1 MKWDT
6 VCSPVSQ
13 GGLGVRKLVPFNR
26 ALLDKWLWRFGVE
39 DNRLWNR
46 VLVER
51 HGAGCGDWSTGW
63 TRDSH
68 GCGLWKGIML
78 GWNAFSAH
86 VKYKVG
92 RGNRVRL
99 WHDRWCGDVPLKDS
113 FPDLYAC
120 ASNKAATISEVLV
133 RENGRVDWQVTF
145 MRNFNDWE
153 LDNVASFLGL
163 LQTHCPSRVVDDGLW
178 WSLKNSGIFDVRSR
192 YSSLRESPL
201 SIFPWKCIWRTKA
214 PRRACFFVWTAAWQK
229 ILTCENLRKR
239 GYSITSWCCMCCCN
253 GETVEHLLLHCHV
266 AGALWNWIFEAFGI
280 FWVMSGTV
288 AELLHSWWN
297 GLGRH
302 SSDIWNLI
310 PACLMW
316 TIWKERNHRTFED
329 VSKTD
334 NQMLEGFIQTL
345 FDWSKTWG
353 FSSCTSISE
362 FTSSLYLLSHDVYL

>member
-1 MKWDT
+1 LET
-6 VCSPVSQ
+6 C
-13 GGLGVRKLVPFNR
+13 
-26 ALLDKWLWRFGVE
+26 
-39 DNRLWNR
+39 
-46 VLVER
+46 
-51 HGAGCGDWSTGW
+51 AGCGDWSTGW

-78 GWNAFSAH
+78 GWNDFSTYL
-86 VKYKVG
+86 KYKVG

-113 FPDLYAC
+113 FPALYAC

-192 YSSLRESPL
+192 YSSFRDSSSL
-201 SIFPWKCIWRTKA
+201 IFPWKCIWRTKA

-266 AGALWNWIFEAFGI
+266 AGALWNWIFKAFGI
-280 FWVMSGTV
+280 YWVMSGTV
-288 AELLHSWWN
+288 ADLLHSRWN

-302 SSDIWNLI
+302 SSDIWNFA

-316 TIWKERNHRTFED
+316 TIWKERNQRTFED
-329 VSKTD
+329 ISKTD
-334 NQMLEGFIQTL
+334 NQILGGFIQTL

-353 FSSCTSISE
+353 FSSCTSIPD
-362 FTSSLYLLSHDVYL
+362 FISSLYLLSHDVYL

>member
-1 MKWDT
+1 M
-6 VCSPVSQ
+6 
-13 GGLGVRKLVPFNR
+13 
-26 ALLDKWLWRFGVE
+26 
-39 DNRLWNR
+39 
-46 VLVER
+46 LVER

-178 WSLKNSGIFDVRSR
+178 
-192 YSSLRESPL
+192 
-201 SIFPWKCIWRTKA
+201 
-214 PRRACFFVWTAAWQK
+214 
-229 ILTCENLRKR
+229 
-239 GYSITSWCCMCCCN
+239 
-253 GETVEHLLLHCHV
+253 
-266 AGALWNWIFEAFGI
+266 
-280 FWVMSGTV
+280 
-288 AELLHSWWN
+288 
-297 GLGRH
+297 
-302 SSDIWNLI
+302 
-310 PACLMW
+310 
-316 TIWKERNHRTFED
+316 
-329 VSKTD
+329 
-334 NQMLEGFIQTL
+334 
-345 FDWSKTWG
+345 
-353 FSSCTSISE
+353 
-362 FTSSLYLLSHDVYL
+362 